1 MKQLNI
7 LILFIAL
14 SIFAFGQSVTNQK
27 EAEKLY
33 RQSKID
39 AKYNKLYF
47 DLDHECRDLMREKDF
62 YTSLQVCQKALLA
75 VEKLPKDRLMER
87 HSANV
92 AFGVSLLRNEKATDS
107 IVYFNKA
114 LAVSKSILDDTDS
127 ETGEVY
133 FFLSQANHLLG
144 EEQKAIDFC
153 IKAEKAY
160 RAAFIKID
168 DDEIR
173 DIYPKRIKMIIEAHI
188 LLLENIER
196 TEEATKIKLRLE
208 EFKKEFAKYL

>member
-1 MKQLNI
+1 MKYLNL
-7 LILFIAL
+7 LILLIAL
-14 SIFAFGQSVTNQK
+14 SNVAFGQSVTNQK
-27 EAEKLY
+27 EAERLY

-39 AKYNKLYF
+39 TKYNKLYF
-47 DLDHECRDLMREKDF
+47 DLDHKCRDLMREKDF
-62 YTSLQVCQKALLA
+62 YTALRVCKKAVLA
-75 VEKLPKDRLMER
+75 VENLPKDRLMER

-92 AFGVSLLRNEKATDS
+92 AYGVSLLRNEKATDA
-107 IVYFNKA
+107 IAHFNKA
-114 LAVSKSILDDTDS
+114 LVVSKTILDDTDS

-133 FFLSQANHLLG
+133 FFLSQANHLL
-144 EEQKAIDFC
+144 EEEKKAIDFC

-173 DIYPKRIKMIIEAHI
+173 DVYPRRIKLIIEAHI
-188 LLLENIER
+188 LLLENLQR
-196 TEEATKIKLRLE
+196 TEEAGKIKLRLE